1 MAGCN
6 EEEAVNAPLAIS
18 MDIYSSSISSSI
30 SLSSSR
36 SINGLSSL
44 SSSSMTFTSAT
55 SSSSSLSSLVSSST
69 SPLLHEGEVLMNPD
83 FEMDITDSSSWRYT
97 GWKPHY
103 SSALYTPFEGR
114 NRSGAVQIISKLDAN
129 DVGWVQRVTLEKNTP
144 YVFSAWLK
152 GEGITPNKVGANL
165 SYFGD
170 WHRTFGHSGKSQSL
184 EGTFD
189 WTPLSLTILSDSS
202 GETSIACRLGY
213 YNNTVKG
220 TLWCDDFSVRKADMK
235 KVAMGNIAVYI
246 ERQDFESVSAERIQ
260 DWVNHLDLAYH
271 SLGELVGDFPYDG
284 DVISILSKEEVTP
297 FGYSGNPISVSRSSV
312 TQFLPRLVNNDL
324 GFGFLHE
331 LSHDFEFEGKWN
343 FDGEHWA
350 NFKLQ
355 YIVETQDATVFVN
368 NRYYTGDELKQF
380 WKDRYDSQMGLYLSQ
395 GVYFQFNDCLT
406 HTFVEIKDSIGW
418 EPFKKAFSSFRALDD
433 SWISSSHQEKF
444 EKYLAL
450 LTKFSGID
458 VKSLISDD
466 DYAAYIKYLNR

>member
-1 MAGCN
+1 MMNLIFTLIVIFLVGCG
-6 EEEAVNAPLAIS
+6 EDTAVNAPLDA
-18 MDIYSSSISSSI
+18 
-30 SLSSSR
+30 
-36 SINGLSSL
+36 
-44 SSSSMTFTSAT
+44 SSSSSV
-55 SSSSSLSSLVSSST
+55 SSSVSSSLSSSLSSLVSSSA
-69 SPLLHEGEVLMNPD
+69 SPLVHDREVLINAD
-83 FEMDITDSSSWRYT
+83 FEMDIIDSSSWLYT
-97 GWKPHY
+97 GWKPNY
-103 SSALYTPFEGR
+103 STALYTPSEGR
-114 NRSGAVQIISKLDAN
+114 NNSGAVKIMSQLEAN
-129 DVGWVQRVTLEKNTP
+129 DAGWVQRVNLKKNTP

-152 GEGITPNKVGANL
+152 GESVTTNKVGANL

-170 WHRTFGHSGKSQSL
+170 WHRTFGHSGNSKSL

-189 WTPLSLTILSDSS
+189 WTRLSLTILSDSS

-220 TLWCDDFSVRKADMK
+220 TLWCDDFSVREADMK

-246 ERQDFESVSAERIQ
+246 ERQDYESTSAERIQ
-260 DWVNHLDLAYH
+260 EWVNHLDIAYQ

-284 DVISILSKEEVTP
+284 DVISILSKEEVSP

-312 TQFLPRLVNNDL
+312 AHFLPRLSNNDL

-350 NFKLQ
+350 NFKLH
-355 YIVETQDATVFVN
+355 YIVETHNVTVFVN
-368 NRYYTGDELKQF
+368 NQYYTGEELKQF

-395 GVYFQFNDCLT
+395 GGYFQFNDCLT
-406 HTFVEIKDSIGW
+406 HTFVTIKDSIGW
-418 EPFKKAFSSFRALDD
+418 DPFKKAFSSFRALDD
-433 SWISSSHQEKF
+433 SWISTSNQEKF

-450 LTKFSGID
+450 LTSFSGVD